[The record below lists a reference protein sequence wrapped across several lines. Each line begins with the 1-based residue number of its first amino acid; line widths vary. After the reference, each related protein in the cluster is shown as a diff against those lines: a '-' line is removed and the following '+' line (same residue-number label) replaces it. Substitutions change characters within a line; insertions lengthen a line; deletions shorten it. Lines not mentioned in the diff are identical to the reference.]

1 MDFRWSRT
9 SAERVSSSSIKR
21 KLGSI
26 YRDRRGAR
34 RGAAISAA
42 RDRGDCHHHR
52 NSPGKVDISSAEPNK
67 IDRRRACSA
76 GIPYDLRITIKAP
89 SRNPHP
95 PSETGN
101 KAISKAGGIVATH
114 WPKESGAPAL
124 CASEK
129 YPIDATSWPMI
140 AVMTII
146 NITFPERP
154 TLANACARPTN
165 GDTNR
170 TRETVFAPAPS
181 IIAETKA
188 PMQAISKVHNT

>member
-1 MDFRWSRT
+1 MLGSPSTRRSMDFRWSRT

-114 WPKESGAPAL
+114 WPKDSGAPAPFSFL
-124 CASEK
+124 VLVQPKIHLDRNLSGHRLAVQSRRSE
-129 YPIDATSWPMI
+129 A
-140 AVMTII
+140 
-146 NITFPERP
+146 P
-154 TLANACARPTN
+154 TVDGLDRLL
-165 GDTNR
+165 
-170 TRETVFAPAPS
+170 V
-181 IIAETKA
+181 
-188 PMQAISKVHNT
+188 